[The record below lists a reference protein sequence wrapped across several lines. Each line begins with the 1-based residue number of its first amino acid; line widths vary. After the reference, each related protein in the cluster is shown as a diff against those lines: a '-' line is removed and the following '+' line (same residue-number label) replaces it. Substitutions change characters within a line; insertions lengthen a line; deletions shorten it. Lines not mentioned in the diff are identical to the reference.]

1 MRRTLVLGGP
11 GAGKTTRLLAIVRAA
26 RLRGVAPNRIALV
39 TFTKAAVKEAIKRAT
54 DDLGLPPDSLPH
66 FKTVHAAAF
75 RELGLRREDVLSDHH
90 LDEVTEIT
98 GELLSTLENP
108 FSDAPAAGKQ
118 ADPLL
123 TLDHYARTT
132 GKSLDEA
139 WRDHGSDVEWHRLLR
154 FSRAYAA
161 YKDDESVLDFTDML
175 LRYADGPFASLDVDV
190 AIVDEGQDLSAAQW
204 RCVFKMFAN
213 ACELWVAGDD
223 MQMIHHW
230 AGADEERFLSLA
242 ADGFAV
248 ENLPLSHR
256 LARRPFA
263 IAAEIGNRIERRYER
278 EWNPS
283 DREGAVE
290 WVSGP
295 EDADLTAT
303 PEGGKLPWL
312 LLARTRAQLPA
323 LASAAREQGV
333 SYATK
338 GERSVKWEHVRA
350 IKAWEAL
357 RAGKGIETAEVDP
370 LEKAL
375 GRKLPRLEGGRDHL
389 RARDL
394 DVDATAI
401 WHDALTAIDVETR
414 EYYLAILRRGAKLT
428 DDPTVEVDTIHGSK
442 GREARNVMLVTDM
455 TWRTNRALEMNP
467 DSEHRVYY
475 VGASRCIDGLSLVAP
490 RTAYGYNI

>member
-1 MRRTLVLGGP
+1 MKRTLVLGGP
-11 GAGKTTRLLAIVRAA
+11 GAGKTTRLLAIVNAALRA
-26 RLRGVAPNRIALV
+26 GVPPNRIALV
-39 TFTKAAVKEAIKRAT
+39 TFTKAAVKEAIKRAS

-75 RELGLRREDVLSDHH
+75 RELGLRRDDVLSDHH

-132 GKSLDEA
+132 GKDLDAA
-139 WRDHGSDVEWHRLLR
+139 WRDHGAEVEWHRLLR
-154 FSRAYAA
+154 FSRAYEA

-175 LRYADGPFASLDVDV
+175 TRYADGPFAPLDVDV
-190 AIVDEGQDLSAAQW
+190 AIVDEGQDLSWAQW
-204 RCVFKMFAN
+204 RCVFKMFSGAR
-213 ACELWVAGDD
+213 ELWVAGDD

-242 ADGFAV
+242 SDGFDV

-256 LARRPFA
+256 LARAPFA
-263 IAAEIGNRIERRYER
+263 VAAEIGSRIERRYER

-290 WVSGP
+290 WVAGP
-295 EDADLTAT
+295 EDADLTG
-303 PEGGKLPWL
+303 EWL

-338 GERSVKWEHVRA
+338 GEKSVKWEHVRA

-357 RAGKGIETAEVDP
+357 RSGKSIEAGEVDP
-370 LEKAL
+370 LEKAI
-375 GRKLPRLEGGRDHL
+375 GRKLFPGSGDFRT
-389 RARDL
+389 ARDL
-394 DVDATAI
+394 DVDATNI

-428 DDPTVEVDTIHGSK
+428 DEPTVRIDTIHGSK
-442 GREARNVMLVTDM
+442 GTEARNVMLVTDM

-475 VGASRCIDGLSLVAP
+475 VGASRCIDRLALVAP
-490 RTAYGYNI
+490 RTAHGYNI

>member
-1 MRRTLVLGGP
+1 MKRVLVLGGP
-11 GAGKTTRLLAIVRAA
+11 GAGKTTRLLAIVNAA
-26 RLRGVAPNRIALV
+26 LRSGVPPNRIALV
-39 TFTKAAVKEAIKRAT
+39 TFTKAAVKEAVGRASKEFGLSP
-54 DDLGLPPDSLPH
+54 DDLPH

-75 RELGLRREDVLSDHH
+75 RELGLRRSDVLSDDH
-90 LDEVTEIT
+90 LDEVSEIT

-132 GKSLDEA
+132 GKDLDAA
-139 WRDHGSDVEWHRLLR
+139 WRDHGAEVEWHRLLR
-154 FSRAYAA
+154 FSRAYEA
-161 YKDDESVLDFTDML
+161 YKDDESVIDFTDML
-175 LRYADGPFASLDVDV
+175 LRYADGPFAPIDVDI
-190 AIVDEGQDLSAAQW
+190 AIVDEAQDLSRAQW
-204 RCVFKMFAN
+204 RCVFKMFSTAK
-213 ACELWVAGDD
+213 ELWASGDD
-223 MQMIHHW
+223 MQQIHHW
-230 AGADEERFLSLA
+230 AGADEETFLGLENA
-242 ADGFAV
+242 GFAV

-256 LARRPFA
+256 LARAPFA
-263 IAAEIGNRIERRYER
+263 VAAEIGRRIERRYER

-290 WVSGP
+290 WAAGP
-295 EDADLTAT
+295 EDADLTG
-303 PEGGKLPWL
+303 EWL

-333 SYATK
+333 SYVTK
-338 GERSVKWEHVRA
+338 GEKSVKWEHVRA

-357 RAGKGIETAEVDP
+357 RAGKSIEAGEVDP
-370 LEKAL
+370 LEKAI
-375 GRKLPRLEGGRDHL
+375 GRKLFPGGGDFRT
-389 RARDL
+389 ARDL
-394 DVDATAI
+394 DVDATNI

-428 DDPTVEVDTIHGSK
+428 DEPTVEVDTIHGSK

-455 TWRTNRALEMNP
+455 TWRTNRALELDP
-467 DSEHRVYY
+467 DSEHRVFY
-475 VGASRCIDGLSLVAP
+475 VGATRAIDRLALVAP